1 MTGEAPVGTPIQ
13 RGSASRGAIDRA
25 RAIEE
30 GYRANRH
37 RARGDEAPEARA
49 SHWAPR
55 RGKTADAKCET
66 AWKLARAA
74 RRSVE
79 FLVSC
84 VTPAKVDLFRNH
96 LDARGHWSTRGV

>member
-13 RGSASRGAIDRA
+13 RGSASRGATDRA

-55 RGKTADAKCET
+55 RGKTAEAKVRNGLEMGP
-66 AWKLARAA
+66 LAR
-74 RRSVE
+74 
-79 FLVSC
+79 
-84 VTPAKVDLFRNH
+84 
-96 LDARGHWSTRGV
+96 STSQRGVSRV

>member
-55 RGKTADAKCET
+55 RGKTAEAKVRNGLEVGP
-66 AWKLARAA
+66 LAPWRVAA
-74 RRSVE
+74 
-79 FLVSC
+79 FLVCNTSQ
-84 VTPAKVDLFRNH
+84 
-96 LDARGHWSTRGV
+96 S

>member
-30 GYRANRH
+30 GYRANHH
-37 RARGDEAPEARA
+37 RARGDEALEARA

-55 RGKTADAKCET
+55 RERQPKRKCET
-66 AWKLARAA
+66 AWKLARWRAA

-79 FLVSC
+79 FLVCNTSQ
-84 VTPAKVDLFRNH
+84 R
-96 LDARGHWSTRGV
+96 